1 MAEQKEIR
9 LLRLFAE
16 NKQARQKALEEF
28 VQNGKIEV
36 LEGEK
41 NDETLVQIT
50 SCAESTAA
58 ATVILDHC
66 QDRVAQACG
75 AALYGVGEWNLYRV
89 LVEIMLRKNMLFVP
103 ADERVRSMWER
114 PLSNVENAG
123 AVYDFGGC
131 SCADAK
137 SGKKIEQAAK
147 KEAFP
152 LAAAQARITTACRVT
167 QADWAA
173 ACFETDGEP
182 MTVLVGN
189 EKGCWAYTLKEG
201 QRPVLWITDILRRA
215 ALGYRQADGVLWIKA
230 GNTAGADEKAE
241 KRSNPF
247 HVLGFTFAMVFVAT
261 VAVWGIAH
269 AVTDGKI
276 NELWN
281 IVG

>member
-1 MAEQKEIR
+1 MAEQNEIR

-50 SCAESTAA
+50 SHADTTAA
-58 ATVILDHC
+58 ASVILDYC

-75 AALYGVGEWNLYRV
+75 AALYGTGEENLYQV
-89 LVEIMLRKNMLFVP
+89 LIKIMLQKDLLFVP

-123 AVYDFGGC
+123 AVYDFGAC

-137 SGKKIEQAAK
+137 VSKKIEQAAQK
-147 KEAFP
+147 QAFP
-152 LAAAQARITTACRVT
+152 LAAAQARIAAACRVT

-173 ACFETDGEP
+173 ACFEPDGEP

-189 EKGCWAYTLKEG
+189 EKGCWVYTLKEG
-201 QRPVLWITDILRRA
+201 QRPALWITDILRRA
-215 ALGYRQADGVLWIKA
+215 VLSYTQAADVLWVKA
-230 GNTAGADEKAE
+230 GAAENGEEKT
-241 KRSNPF
+241 KKPSNPF
-247 HVLGFTFAMVFVAT
+247 RVLGLTFVTVFVLT
-261 VAVWGIAH
+261 VAALGVIHFA
-269 AVTDGKI
+269 TDGKLDK
-276 NELWN
+276 LWHLA
-281 IVG
+281 